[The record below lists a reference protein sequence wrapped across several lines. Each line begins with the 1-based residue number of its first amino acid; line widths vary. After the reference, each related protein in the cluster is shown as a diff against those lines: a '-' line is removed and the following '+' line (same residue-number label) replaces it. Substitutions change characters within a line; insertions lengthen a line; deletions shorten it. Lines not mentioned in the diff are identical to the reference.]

1 MAVGPVGFDVE
12 QQALIWAMWRRG
24 DAIREM
30 ERTLGETLPRIRRY
44 LRESGGMPP
53 IPRRRRVGHLTLD
66 EREEISRGIAAGLS
80 ARAIAG
86 RIDRPSSTVSR
97 EIARNGGRDA
107 YRALV
112 ADAAAFER
120 ARRPKPSKLA
130 ANAVAGVVADKL
142 DDDWSPQQIAQ
153 WLRREFRGDATMRI
167 SHESIYRDL
176 YMPSRKVFDATMF
189 HRLRSERPIRRP
201 RGKKRSHGR
210 GQIRNM
216 VSIRERPTEADTR
229 QVAGHWEGDLVF
241 GARPSAV
248 ATLVDRATRYA
259 MVVALPDGNKADAV
273 ARALID
279 HMGRLPT
286 HLRRSLTWDRG
297 GEMAQHSA
305 ITAALDCRCSSATHT
320 IHGSAAPTRT
330 RTDCC
335 ASTCTGTPIWP
346 RSLRTSS
353 TPSPRN
359 STTARVEYLAG
370 PPRPRRSALPSR
382 NRCYLRLP
390 SRGSFSAAIMTRW
403 LADFP
408 SSTSPACNT
417 GAPARFP
424 SAFATKFASNA
435 TSLQDI

>member
-1 MAVGPVGFDVE
+1 MGVGPVGFDVE
-12 QQALIWAMWRRG
+12 QQVLIWAMWRRG

-44 LRESGGMPP
+44 LRESGGIPP
-53 IPRRRRVGHLTLD
+53 IPRQRRAGHLTLC
-66 EREEISRGIAAGLS
+66 EREGISRGVAAGLS
-80 ARAIAG
+80 ARMIAG

-112 ADAAAFER
+112 ADAAAFQG

-130 ANAVAGVVADKL
+130 ANVRLRDVVADKL
-142 DDDWSPQQIAQ
+142 DDDCSPQQIAQ
-153 WLRREFRGDATMRI
+153 WLRREFGGDASMRI

-176 YMPSRKVFDATMF
+176 YMPSRKVFDAGMF
-189 HRLRSERPIRRP
+189 HCLRSDRPIRRP

-216 VSIRERPTEADTR
+216 VSIRERSTEADTR

-279 HMGRLPT
+279 HMGRLPA

-297 GEMAQHSA
+297 SEMAQHSA
-305 ITAALDCRCSSATHT
+305 ITAALALPVFFCDPHHPWQRGTNENTNRLLRQYLHRNADLATF
-320 IHGSAAPTRT
+320 SQDELNVVAAK
-330 RTDCC
+330 
-335 ASTCTGTPIWP
+335 
-346 RSLRTSS
+346 L
-353 TPSPRN
+353 N
-359 STTARVEYLAG
+359 H
-370 PPRPRRSALPSR
+370 RPRRVLGWATPAQAFGTAEPMPM
-382 NRCYLRLP
+382 LR
-390 SRGSFSAAIMTRW
+390 
-403 LADFP
+403 
-408 SSTSPACNT
+408 
-417 GAPARFP
+417 APA
-424 SAFATKFASNA
+424 
-435 TSLQDI
+435 